1 MSTQTFVGQIVHSK
15 SLNELEVIPNGFV
28 AVSGGK
34 IVAVGSDYS
43 TWKQAAGREVEETL
57 LSPSQFVMPGFV
69 DCHIHA
75 PQMPNLGLGL
85 DSPLL
90 EWLEKYTFPME
101 SRYRDTAFAQ
111 RIYQKVVETTI
122 RCGTTLAAYFATNH
136 KESSIILAKE
146 AIRQGQ
152 RAFIGKVSSDCNCP
166 SYYVESS
173 DEAVSEARDFV
184 KRILELK
191 SEIVKP
197 IVTPRFA
204 LSCTESLMG
213 SLAKI
218 AKENNVNIQS
228 HISENLSE
236 VQVAE
241 EMFGKLYAQVYK
253 DAGLLSNKTV
263 MAHAVHLK
271 DQELKIFK
279 ETGTSVAHCPASN
292 TNLLSGMCDVKRII
306 NAGVTVGLGTDVS
319 GGHNPSIKDALVRC
333 LDISNH
339 LHFVRTQ
346 SIKGCE
352 EQQNI
357 TNFNNESKPLT
368 YQQAIYLATLGG
380 AEALAVDEK
389 VGNFIVGKSFDAL
402 VVETD
407 SFPIFNCGL
416 QSEGKEPERDLLRLV
431 QQFIYSGDDRNIMKV
446 FVNGRQI
453 K

>member
-1 MSTQTFVGQIVHSK
+1 MFNPI
-15 SLNELEVIPNGFV
+15 NCIP
-28 AVSGGK
+28 
-34 IVAVGSDYS
+34 
-43 TWKQAAGREVEETL
+43 
-57 LSPSQFVMPGFV
+57 
-69 DCHIHA
+69 
-75 PQMPNLGLGL
+75 
-85 DSPLL
+85 
-90 EWLEKYTFPME
+90 
-101 SRYRDTAFAQ
+101 
-111 RIYQKVVETTI
+111 
-122 RCGTTLAAYFATNH
+122 
-136 KESSIILAKE
+136 
-146 AIRQGQ
+146 
-152 RAFIGKVSSDCNCP
+152 
-166 SYYVESS
+166 
-173 DEAVSEARDFV
+173 
-184 KRILELK
+184 
-191 SEIVKP
+191 
-197 IVTPRFA
+197 
-204 LSCTESLMG
+204 
-213 SLAKI
+213 
-218 AKENNVNIQS
+218 
-228 HISENLSE
+228 
-236 VQVAE
+236 
-241 EMFGKLYAQVYK
+241 
-253 DAGLLSNKTV
+253 
-263 MAHAVHLK
+263 
-271 DQELKIFK
+271 
-279 ETGTSVAHCPASN
+279 
-292 TNLLSGMCDVKRII
+292 
-306 NAGVTVGLGTDVS
+306 DVS